1 MSLKSIHDT
10 RRPVQ
15 KSPFF
20 APAPPKSHILTSPGG
35 TTISKIK
42 DVDDAPKSSVPGA
55 AFNLINAIVGA
66 GIVGMP
72 FAIQQC
78 SLVLGVGMIL
88 FFAMVTLKTVRLL
101 IETAKHVD
109 VSTYERLAEVSFG
122 KRGFTVISLAM
133 FVMSYGAMVG
143 YMMIIK
149 NNLSY
154 LLGVSDDNVYVQRA
168 VLTIS
173 SLMIMLP
180 LSMNRDMSAL
190 SKTSSIS
197 VIFDGILV
205 GIVACFS
212 PFRSSVKEA
221 GGLLEVMQTSQPDIR
236 TFFIGIG
243 VLCFAFVCQHSAFII
258 AASLENP
265 TRQRW
270 NAVTGIA
277 LSVCAVL
284 ASIMGV
290 AGFLGFLQDTDG
302 DILVNLGRAASVG
315 SDAMQTASDLA
326 RGLLCI
332 TMFFVYPMEL
342 FVARH
347 VCVVLFFK
355 GRRAHEGDDHSV
367 LSRRDRRVAI
377 TLALYIVSLAPAL
390 LFTDLGSVFSVTGSL
405 GGAILSYVGPGIT
418 FIAVHGDE
426 FLMLASYRWSNVP
439 GVLVQNTT
447 TSQETKPTSV
457 LNRDVE
463 ANSNSKPLES
473 STRKEKHIIIQIYDD
488 ICWYIYLM
496 PLWCKIANHG
506 KKMLKEHRDAEA
518 LKSPFPMALGR
529 IIHQNHPMKHRL
541 HDVIKPN
548 IVDND
553 DWEERKPLV
562 RQNSLQEHH
571 RLQKM
576 GLPNSPKLAPI
587 QLTKTRFND
596 TIETNNS
603 TYGSMKPNIQ
613 VSSNKDIINH
623 TKRIQSLDDCQST
636 VSLLT
641 KMRQKGHV
649 ITTITTNA
657 IENGEIDPQDETPT
671 SFDFILAAFY
681 ILFGFVAASAGLFS
695 AFFL

>member
-20 APAPPKSHILTSPGG
+20 APAPPKSHIWTSPGG
-35 TTISKIK
+35 TTISKVK
-42 DVDDAPKSSVPGA
+42 DLDDAPKSSVPGA

-78 SLVLGVGMIL
+78 SLVLGLGMIL
-88 FFAMVTLKTVRLL
+88 FFALVTLKTVRLL

-122 KRGFTVISLAM
+122 KRGFIAISLAM

-205 GIVACFS
+205 GIVAYFS
-212 PFRSSVKEA
+212 PFHSSIEEA

-277 LSVCAVL
+277 LSVCAIL

-290 AGFLGFLQDTDG
+290 TGFLGFLQDTDG

-315 SDAMQTASDLA
+315 SDTMRAASDLA
-326 RGLLCI
+326 RWLLCT

-390 LFTDLGSVFSVTGSL
+390 LFTDLGSVFSITGSL
-405 GGAILSYVGPGIT
+405 GGAILSYVGPGLT

-426 FLMLASYRWSNVP
+426 FLLLASSRWSNVP
-439 GVLVQNTT
+439 GVQNTT
-447 TSQETKPTSV
+447 CQETKPSSV

-463 ANSNSKPLES
+463 ANTSKPIEPS
-473 STRKEKHIIIQIYDD
+473 IKKEKHAILQVYDD
-488 ICWYIYLM
+488 ICWYLYFM
-496 PLWCKIANHG
+496 PLWCTIANHG
-506 KKMLKEHRDAEA
+506 TKMLKEHRDAEA

-529 IIHQNHPMKHRL
+529 IIHQKSTTHRI
-541 HDVIKPN
+541 HGVIRPKT
-548 IVDND
+548 VDED
-553 DWEERKPLV
+553 AWEERRPLV
-562 RQNSLQEHH
+562 RHNSFQENHPI
-571 RLQKM
+571 RNM
-576 GLPNSPKLAPI
+576 GLPSPKLAPI
-587 QLTKTRFND
+587 PLAKARWND
-596 TIETNNS
+596 ADTNMES
-603 TYGSMKPNIQ
+603 YGSLEHN
-613 VSSNKDIINH
+613 SSK
-623 TKRIQSLDDCQST
+623 SEEYPST

-641 KMRQKGHV
+641 QMRQKGHL
-649 ITTITTNA
+649 ITATMKNTTV
-657 IENGEIDPQDETPT
+657 ETGEIDPQDETPT
-671 SFDFILAAFY
+671 SYDFVLAAFY
-681 ILFGFVAASAGLFS
+681 VLFGFVAASAGLCS
-695 AFFL
+695 AFL

>member
-1 MSLKSIHDT
+1 MIF
-10 RRPVQ
+10 
-15 KSPFF
+15 FF
-20 APAPPKSHILTSPGG
+20 AL
-35 TTISKIK
+35 
-42 DVDDAPKSSVPGA
+42 
-55 AFNLINAIVGA
+55 
-66 GIVGMP
+66 
-72 FAIQQC
+72 
-78 SLVLGVGMIL
+78 
-88 FFAMVTLKTVRLL
+88 VTLKTVRLL

-109 VSTYERLAEVSFG
+109 VSSYERLAEVSFG
-122 KRGFTVISLAM
+122 KRGFVAISLAM

-143 YMMIIK
+143 YMMIVK

-168 VLTIS
+168 VLVIS
-173 SLMIMLP
+173 SLIIMLP

-205 GIVACFS
+205 GIVAFYS
-212 PFRSSVKEA
+212 PFGSSVDEA
-221 GGLLEVMQTSQPDIR
+221 GGLLEVIQTSQPDIG

-284 ASIMGV
+284 ASVMGV
-290 AGFLGFLQDTDG
+290 TGFLGFLEDTDG
-302 DILVNLGRAASVG
+302 DILINLGRAASVG
-315 SDAMQTASDLA
+315 NDAMQTASNLA
-326 RGLLCI
+326 RGLLCT

-377 TLALYIVSLAPAL
+377 TLALYIISLAPAL

-405 GGAILSYVGPGIT
+405 GGAILSYIGPGIT

-426 FLMLASYRWSNVP
+426 FLMLASYRWSHVRVP
-439 GVLVQNTT
+439 GTENT

-457 LNRDVE
+457 LNRDEE
-463 ANSNSKPLES
+463 ANTSESIKP
-473 STRKEKHIIIQIYDD
+473 STVKEKHCIVRIYDD

-496 PLWCKIANHG
+496 PIWCKIASHG
-506 KKMLKEHRDAEA
+506 KKMLKEHREAEA

-529 IIHQNHPMKHRL
+529 IIHQNPMKHRV
-541 HDVIKPN
+541 HDIIKPSTMMNGRN
-548 IVDND
+548 IDHWYDRIRFKNI
-553 DWEERKPLV
+553 
-562 RQNSLQEHH
+562 
-571 RLQKM
+571 M
-576 GLPNSPKLAPI
+576 GGN
-587 QLTKTRFND
+587 
-596 TIETNNS
+596 
-603 TYGSMKPNIQ
+603 
-613 VSSNKDIINH
+613 
-623 TKRIQSLDDCQST
+623 
-636 VSLLT
+636 
-641 KMRQKGHV
+641 
-649 ITTITTNA
+649 
-657 IENGEIDPQDETPT
+657 
-671 SFDFILAAFY
+671 
-681 ILFGFVAASAGLFS
+681 
-695 AFFL
+695 